1 MTTTR
6 KKKTPAKAASKRAP
20 KSDPVPLTPVLP
32 KVGESAGNLRGRA
45 EAFQRRRGKTQ

>member
-6 KKKTPAKAASKRAP
+6 KKKTPAKAASKRVAQP
-20 KSDPVPLTPVLP
+20 DPAPLTPVLP

-45 EAFQRRRGKTQ
+45 EAFQRRRGKTR